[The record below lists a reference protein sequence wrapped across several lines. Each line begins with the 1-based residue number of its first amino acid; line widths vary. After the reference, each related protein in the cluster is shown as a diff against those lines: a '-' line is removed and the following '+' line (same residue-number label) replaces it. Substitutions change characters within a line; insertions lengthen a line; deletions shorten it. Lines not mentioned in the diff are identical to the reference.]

1 MRDYPNVKLEHLP
14 DRTYHVVGLDAD
26 EDPALRYEIVNTRA
40 LPVRDV
46 GVTVNY
52 PMEICAGSA
61 VGHTPYNGATRQIPG
76 TSGFGP
82 HNGKPIPSLDEEPL
96 WMKMSVTSPA
106 PAGML
111 CLNLSCGRLAPPRLL
126 PYLNPL
132 NNICMGHFNL
142 GCCMIR
148 DNRAWHGGISAC
160 QRFVLCARQFV

>member
-1 MRDYPNVKLEHLP
+1 MLFFRGSTQYQALHSDGGGSEITLADGTVVRDYPNVKLEHLA
-14 DRTYHVVGLDAD
+14 DGTYNVVGLDAD

-61 VGHTPYNGATRQIPG
+61 VGHTSYNGATRQIPG

-111 CLNLSCGRLAPPRLL
+111 CAKLSRARLAASCRIAPT
-126 PYLNPL
+126 
-132 NNICMGHFNL
+132 
-142 GCCMIR
+142 
-148 DNRAWHGGISAC
+148 
-160 QRFVLCARQFV
+160 